1 MAVAVGPLGW
11 FLTRRAEL
19 VATAEP
25 GPTAAR
31 SLADLTDE
39 AVLAQARAA
48 SARAEAPFALF
59 ALGGYGARRLLPH
72 SDIDLLVISA
82 GAARDLE
89 PLVRGLFY
97 PLWDAGLELGHQI
110 RTPAQ
115 QARAVREDLPT
126 ATAFLTARFLAGD
139 ETLAQRALAEVFRRV
154 RRETARLL
162 ASIGARERQGS
173 PYLLE
178 PDLKDGAGG
187 QRDIDELVW
196 RAAIAGGGPAQ
207 TPGGLVGPG
216 ALRSEELLALRDA
229 QAVLTTARWML
240 HRAHGSA
247 RNTMDLEDAL
257 DPAFDADTVQRS
269 LEAVH
274 HTLLAVRERAAG
286 GKSGRGRGGAPGGAG
301 RANALRPDAAP
312 LTLRE
317 IDALAAGG
325 AEGVDALERA
335 AFALRLDAAVPGFGA
350 LMTLRRPGLSHRYTV
365 GAHCLRTL
373 AEAFDPGTPAGLL
386 PEAGP
391 VRDALVVAALAH
403 DAGKAELAP
412 DHSGR
417 GASVAA
423 DTARR
428 FGLDEPTAAMAA
440 TLVREHLLL
449 SETAT
454 RDLTDEDVVL
464 DAAARIG
471 DPALV
476 APLFALT
483 AADMRAT
490 GEGVWTPWRASLVAE
505 LAGKIDAAL
514 CPETDGAGIVARASA
529 VRAEATR
536 RALAVGASRTQLGF
550 IEGAPLRYLERRAPE
565 EVLRDARLVQRLAGP
580 SALGDVAVGVE
591 AGSVAGTWL
600 VDVVARDRPGLFATV
615 SGALALS
622 GLGALSA
629 EAFTDRSGIALDTFT
644 VEPVTL
650 AAVGTHT
657 WETLERTL
665 RSALGG
671 ALPIDDRLE
680 ERRRH
685 YPTRARR
692 RLAEAQVEVG
702 RPGGYH
708 TPVRVRA
715 SDRVGLLHDLARAFQ
730 AASLDIRR
738 ATVTTTAGVADDVFE
753 VVDAYG
759 RPPSPE
765 TLADTLVPSL
775 LAAAR
780 APSSADPKPAARR
793 S

>member
-25 GPTAAR
+25 GPAAAR
-31 SLADLTDE
+31 ALADLTDE
-39 AVLAQARAA
+39 AVLAQSRAA
-48 SARAEAPFALF
+48 SARAGAPFALF

-72 SDIDLLVISA
+72 SDVDLLVISP

-115 QARAVREDLPT
+115 QARAVRDDLPT

-139 ETLAQRALAEVFRRV
+139 RALADRALAEVFRRV
-154 RRETARLL
+154 RKEATRLL
-162 ASIGARERQGS
+162 SSIEARERPGS

-196 RAAIAGGGPAQ
+196 RAAIVSGAPAQ
-207 TPGGLVGPG
+207 TPGGLAGFGV
-216 ALRSEELLALRDA
+216 LRSDEMLALRDA
-229 QAVLTTARWML
+229 QAVLTTARWLL
-240 HRAHGSA
+240 HRAHHSA
-247 RNTMDLEDAL
+247 RNAMDLEDAL
-257 DPAFDADTVQRS
+257 DTAFDADAVQRS
-269 LEAVH
+269 LERVH
-274 HTLLAVRERAAG
+274 HTLLAVRERAAV
-286 GKSGRGRGGAPGGAG
+286 GGARRPASSANGGFG
-301 RANALRPDAAP
+301 HPDAAP
-312 LTLRE
+312 LSLRE
-317 IDALAAGG
+317 IDALAVRAD
-325 AEGVDALERA
+325 EGLDALERA
-335 AFALRLDAAVPGFGA
+335 AYALRLDAALSGFGA

-365 GAHCLRTL
+365 GAHCLRAL
-373 AEAFDPGTPAGLL
+373 AAALDPGTPAGLL

-391 VRDALVVAALAH
+391 VRDALVVAALSH
-403 DAGKAELAP
+403 DAGKAEPAP

-417 GASVAA
+417 GAGAA
-423 DTARR
+423 AGAACS
-428 FGLDEPTAAMAA
+428 FGLDAETAAMAA

-449 SETAT
+449 SEAAT

-490 GEGVWTPWRASLVAE
+490 GDGVWTPWRAALVAE

-514 CPETDGAGIVARASA
+514 SAETDGAGIVARASA

-536 RALAVGASRTQLGF
+536 RALAVGASRTQLRF
-550 IEGAPLRYLERRAPE
+550 IEGAPLRYLERRTPE

-580 SALGDVAVGVE
+580 SALGDVAIGVE
-591 AGSVAGTWL
+591 AGRVAGTWL

-644 VEPVTL
+644 VEAVTL
-650 AAVGTHT
+650 AAVGATT
-657 WETLERTL
+657 WETLERTV

-671 ALPIDDRLE
+671 ALPLDERLE

-692 RLAEAQVEVG
+692 RLAGAAVEVG
-702 RPGGYH
+702 EPGGYH

-738 ATVTTTAGVADDVFE
+738 ATITTTAGVADDVFE

-765 TLADTLVPSL
+765 TLAETLVPSL

-780 APSSADPKPAARR
+780 APLSAGPRRAARQH
-793 S
+793 

>member
-31 SLADLTDE
+31 ALADLTDE
-39 AVLAQARAA
+39 AVLAQSRAA
-48 SARAEAPFALF
+48 SARAGAPFALF

-72 SDIDLLVISA
+72 SDVDLLVISP

-115 QARAVREDLPT
+115 QARAVRDDLPT

-139 ETLAQRALAEVFRRV
+139 ETLADRALAEVFRRV
-154 RRETARLL
+154 RKEATRLL
-162 ASIGARERQGS
+162 ASIEARDRPGS

-196 RAAIAGGGPAQ
+196 RAAIASGAPAQ
-207 TPGGLVGPG
+207 TPGGLVGSG
-216 ALRSEELLALRDA
+216 ALRSDELLGLRDA
-229 QAVLTTARWML
+229 QAVLTTARWLL
-240 HRAHGSA
+240 HRAHRGA
-247 RNTMDLEDAL
+247 RNAMDLEDAL
-257 DPAFDADTVQRS
+257 DPAFDADAVQRS
-269 LEAVH
+269 LERVH
-274 HTLLAVRERAAG
+274 HTLLAVRERAAV
-286 GKSGRGRGGAPGGAG
+286 RGAG
-301 RANALRPDAAP
+301 RAGSRANGGGGRADATP
-312 LTLRE
+312 LSLRE
-317 IDALAAGG
+317 TDALAVRGD
-325 AEGVDALERA
+325 EGLDALERA
-335 AFALRLDAAVPGFGA
+335 AYALRLDAALPGFGA

-365 GAHCLRTL
+365 GAHCLRAL
-373 AEAFDPGTPAGLL
+373 VAALDPGTPAGLL
-386 PEAGP
+386 PGAGH

-403 DAGKAELAP
+403 DAGKAEPAP

-417 GASVAA
+417 GAGAAAVAA
-423 DTARR
+423 RR
-428 FGLDEPTAAMAA
+428 LGLDAETAGMAA
-440 TLVREHLLL
+440 ALVREHLLL

-490 GEGVWTPWRASLVAE
+490 GEGVWTPWRAALVAE

-514 CPETDGAGIVARASA
+514 SAETDGADIVARASA

-536 RALAVGASRTQLGF
+536 RALAVGASRTQLRF
-550 IEGAPLRYLERRAPE
+550 IEGAPLRYLERRTPE

-580 SALGDVAVGVE
+580 SALGDVAIGVE
-591 AGSVAGTWL
+591 AGRVAGTWL

-629 EAFTDRSGIALDTFT
+629 EAFTDRSGIALDTFI

-650 AAVGTHT
+650 AAVGAAT

-671 ALPIDDRLE
+671 ALPLNERLE

-685 YPTRARR
+685 YPSRARR
-692 RLAEAQVEVG
+692 RPAEAAVEVG
-702 RPGGYH
+702 EPGGYH

-765 TLADTLVPSL
+765 TLAETLVPSL

-780 APSSADPKPAARR
+780 APSSADPRRAAR
-793 S
+793 